1 MTIRRWGACFR
12 GALAGICSRDV
23 PSVSV
28 ELLAAS
34 VGLLAVSELLELL
47 KRAPGE
53 SGSSR
58 REFTAM
64 TSAAGL
70 FAGGV

>member
-1 MTIRRWGACFR
+1 MIIWRWAACF
-12 GALAGICSRDV
+12 GAALAGVWTKDA
-23 PSVSV
+23 PSGSV
-28 ELLAAS
+28 ELLAA
-34 VGLLAVSELLELL
+34 AAELLEPL
-47 KRAPGE
+47 KRTPGE

>member
-12 GALAGICSRDV
+12 VALAGIGSMDA
-23 PSVSV
+23 PSGSV
-28 ELLAAS
+28 ELLAAFADL
-34 VGLLAVSELLELL
+34 VELL
-47 KRAPGE
+47 KRVPGE

-58 REFTAM
+58 REFTAT

-70 FAGGV
+70 FA